1 MSATQ
6 ITKLSCLLLTFVFPL
21 VSKAETSTCP
31 VKPSNIRAEIEE
43 EASITMMNVYL
54 CLMKQQSLE
63 SEVADFALNQIVKS
77 YESRIRTLQFQLRM
91 AEQAFVLEQIT
102 LSELQQIRAF
112 TLAQYE
118 KEQSDLD
125 SFRAKVNALR
135 IR

>member
-1 MSATQ
+1 
-6 ITKLSCLLLTFVFPL
+6 
-21 VSKAETSTCP
+21 
-31 VKPSNIRAEIEE
+31 
-43 EASITMMNVYL
+43 MMNVYL